1 MCMDGILYS
10 EETVEDA
17 VLVRE
22 DLTTVLGGADFR
34 AQKWCSNQKE
44 VLEEIRQEDQAT
56 TVKLDDSE
64 LPGVKTL
71 GVHWNASDDV
81 FTFIV
86 KEISLSF
93 CTKWGLLSCIATLF
107 DQLQFLVP

>member
-1 MCMDGILYS
+1 MDSILYS

-34 AQKWCSNQKE
+34 AQKWCSNRKE

-56 TVKLDDSE
+56 TVKLDHSE

-71 GVHWNASDDV
+71 GVH
-81 FTFIV
+81 
-86 KEISLSF
+86 
-93 CTKWGLLSCIATLF
+93 
-107 DQLQFLVP
+107 